1 MRGEF
6 AALGIE
12 LEVLVPAQLPRVRG
26 DGSRVEQALVRLLQ
40 ERLSTARE
48 SPAVTLTARPVGR
61 GDARSIVIS
70 ICDAPAADG
79 RAMADPTE
87 PIPAIVTEIVR
98 ELGGEIRTVADPL
111 MGRTTAI
118 RLDVSPRSAG
128 ALQPRAS
135 GLIHCVAGGLPMS
148 PARSVKRVCLSYS
161 GGLDTSVILRWL
173 IERYR
178 CEVVTFTA
186 DIGQEEEL
194 SGVPE
199 KARATGAVDCVVR
212 DVREEFVRD
221 YVFPALRGNAVYEGH
236 YLLGTALARP
246 LIAKHQAEVARA
258 TGCDAVAHGA
268 TGKGNDQVRF
278 ELAFRALAPELTVI
292 APWRE
297 WDLRSRTDCIAY
309 AQKHSIPITV
319 TLKKPYSTDRNLMHI
334 SYEGGILED
343 PWRAPDEDMF
353 ILTRS
358 PERAP
363 DEPVELVIGFEQ
375 GTPVTLDGESLT
387 PARLLAK
394 LNRVAGAHGVGRV
407 DMVENRFVGLKSRGV
422 YETPG
427 GSVLHVAHRAV
438 ESITMDRDVMHE
450 RDRLSPRF
458 AEMIY
463 NGFWFAPEME
473 FVRAAIEASQRG
485 VTGEARVRLYK
496 GSVRVTGRRSP
507 VSLYSEAL
515 STFEDAGPA
524 DTYDPADAAG
534 FIRLQGLRLSRR
546 ERD

>member
-1 MRGEF
+1 M
-6 AALGIE
+6 
-12 LEVLVPAQLPRVRG
+12 
-26 DGSRVEQALVRLLQ
+26 
-40 ERLSTARE
+40 AR
-48 SPAVTLTARPVGR
+48 ARN
-61 GDARSIVIS
+61 
-70 ICDAPAADG
+70 
-79 RAMADPTE
+79 
-87 PIPAIVTEIVR
+87 
-98 ELGGEIRTVADPL
+98 
-111 MGRTTAI
+111 
-118 RLDVSPRSAG
+118 
-128 ALQPRAS
+128 
-135 GLIHCVAGGLPMS
+135 
-148 PARSVKRVCLSYS
+148 VKRVCLAYS

-173 IERYR
+173 IEHYR

-186 DIGQEEEL
+186 DVGQEEEL

-199 KARATGAVDCVVR
+199 KARATGAVDSVVR

-221 YVFPALRGNAVYEGH
+221 YVFPAVRGCAIYEGH

-246 LIAKHQAEVARA
+246 LIAKHQAEVARE

-319 TLKKPYSTDRNLMHI
+319 TLKKPYSMDRNLMHV

-343 PWRAPDEDMF
+343 PWHAPDDDMF
-353 ILTRS
+353 IMTRS
-358 PERAP
+358 PEKAP
-363 DEPVELVIGFEQ
+363 DEPAELVIGFER
-375 GTPVTLDGESLT
+375 GTPVALDGEALS

-394 LNRVAGAHGVGRV
+394 LNRIAGTHGVGRI

-427 GSVLHVAHRAV
+427 GTVLHYAHRAV

-458 AEMIY
+458 AELIY
-463 NGFWFAPEME
+463 NGFWFSPEMA
-473 FVRAAIEASQRG
+473 FVRAAIEASQQN
-485 VTGEARVRLYK
+485 VTGEARVKLFK
-496 GSVRVTGRRSP
+496 GAVRVTGRRSP

-515 STFEDAGPA
+515 SSFEDAGPE
-524 DTYDPADAAG
+524 DTYDQADATG

-546 ERD
+546 DRA